1 MKFPSISTASD
12 AAATLALLSLAV
24 LPQHA
29 AAMFQCDHVVV
40 DNQKFDLSAL
50 DGAHSVVMSRD
61 QGASYLNTTYTVDIC
76 RPLKKKGDVPKD
88 QECPN
93 GSRGTSNYRASS
105 CPTFLGIL
113 GDLLGVFSFILIFL
127 LSSSLRHPTNDRE
140 GRQQLRRRDPEGVP
154 HRRRAG

>member
-1 MKFPSISTASD
+1 MKFPSITTASD
-12 AAATLALLSLAV
+12 AAAGLVLLSLAM
-24 LPQHA
+24 LPQQA

-61 QGASYLNTTYTVDIC
+61 EGASFLNTTYTVDIC

-93 GSRGTSNYRASS
+93 GSRGMSNVAIQ
-105 CPTFLGIL
+105 GVQ
-113 GDLLGVFSFILIFL
+113 LLTLFPSTLYTDSPSIIQ
-127 LSSSLRHPTNDRE
+127 SAPSNER
-140 GRQQLRRRDPEGVP
+140 
-154 HRRRAG
+154 